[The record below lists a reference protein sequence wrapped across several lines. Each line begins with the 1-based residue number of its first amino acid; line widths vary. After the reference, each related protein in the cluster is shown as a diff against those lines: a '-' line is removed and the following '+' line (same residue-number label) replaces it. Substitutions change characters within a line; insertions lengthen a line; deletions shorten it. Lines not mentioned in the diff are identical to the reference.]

1 MKKSML
7 LKYLKMAIVL
17 PRRKKRTDIFAPRKS
32 VQDAKEKL
40 GPAFFDLSLLECSR
54 NAIELNKLVSRWE
67 EIDKEKLK
75 FIRELTREQNALARS
90 YKNNRLL
97 FKDER
102 KTGSSEHC
110 IETIDGK
117 QIPPGFRFRS
127 NGDLKY
133 SSISLPHV
141 SISESDEHIFEKS
154 SLPNLTVKNSDSFS
168 VGADKGNSNYDA
180 INFNKEIETLREIIV
195 ELCEELSKSKISLS
209 TSYSGSLR
217 SYLRGHTTECK
228 SFSDFTSDLYQ
239 NPNDRFAY
247 QPGSSEK
254 RSLYKQTLKT
264 PSSRACVGCQFKLKL
279 QSEDLQKL
287 KLQQEK
293 DVLKRK
299 WNYVPTG
306 KYVQSSMTPP
316 SSSTHLGKSSSSS
329 AAFAKS
335 NTGIIN
341 SPKPSSVK
349 FRVDSELAPKK
360 ETAVPIKHDENTQP
374 EGRSKSLSF
383 LNRRS
388 QSARSL
394 PRAKSDTTKLEQKA
408 ERNVHSSMSKRSTTK
423 SGSSATSDTYCIGR
437 SLGSSFS
444 YGSRISS
451 SRVSS
456 RLLADYDSRLNLLK
470 EFQVLK
476 RFLYIVYL
484 CNIVKYAQPQICYKD
499 VSKMY
504 L

>member
-1 MKKSML
+1 
-7 LKYLKMAIVL
+7 MAIVL
-17 PRRKKRTDIFAPRKS
+17 PRRKRRVDIFAPRKS

-54 NAIELNKLVSRWE
+54 NAIELNKLVSRWD

-90 YKNNRLL
+90 YKKDRLL

-102 KTGSSEHC
+102 KTGWSEQC

-127 NGDLKY
+127 NGDLKL
-133 SSISLPHV
+133 SSMSLPHV
-141 SISESDEHIFEKS
+141 SISESDEQISEKP
-154 SLPNLTVKNSDSFS
+154 SLPYLTVRDSHSFS
-168 VGADKGNSNYDA
+168 VEEDRDHSNYDA
-180 INFNKEIETLREIIV
+180 VDYNKEIETLRDIIV
-195 ELCEELSKSKISLS
+195 EICEELSKSKISLS
-209 TSYSGSLR
+209 KSYSGNFR
-217 SYLRGHTTECK
+217 SYLRGHTTEYK
-228 SFSDFTSDLYQ
+228 SISDLTGELYQ

-254 RSLYKQTLKT
+254 RYLYKQTLKT

-279 QSEDLQKL
+279 QSEDLLKL

-293 DVLKRK
+293 DLLKRK

-306 KYVQSSMTPP
+306 KYVQSSTTVL
-316 SSSTHLGKSSSSS
+316 SSSTQLHKSTSSS
-329 AAFAKS
+329 AACAKS
-335 NTGIIN
+335 ITGIID

-349 FRVDSELAPKK
+349 FRVDSEIAPKK
-360 ETAVPIKHDENTQP
+360 ETAVPKKHDGRTNP
-374 EGRSKSLSF
+374 EGRSKSSPC
-383 LNRRS
+383 LNRRA

-394 PRAKSDTTKLEQKA
+394 TFRERSDTTTKLEKKA

-423 SGSSATSDTYCIGR
+423 SGSSATSDTYSMGR
-437 SLGSSFS
+437 SLGSSLS

-456 RLLADYDSRLNLLK
+456 RLLADYESRMNLLK
-470 EFQVLK
+470 EFQVFK
-476 RFLYIVYL
+476 RFLYILFIYVVVL
-484 CNIVKYAQPQICYKD
+484 SMRSHKFVIKT
-499 VSKMY
+499 
-504 L
+504 